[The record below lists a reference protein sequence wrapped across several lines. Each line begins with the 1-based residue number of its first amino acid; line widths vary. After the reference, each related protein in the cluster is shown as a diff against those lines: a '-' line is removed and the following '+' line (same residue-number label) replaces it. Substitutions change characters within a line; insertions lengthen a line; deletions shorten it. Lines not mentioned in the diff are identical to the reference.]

1 MLVKYDGV
9 KDGKSQ
15 MIQITDHASNEST
28 VVSKTV
34 KSLKEEHDFDEI
46 QAYLV
51 EWVENNDSMRFEYEV
66 IKRVL

>member
-15 MIQITDHASNEST
+15 MIQIIDHASNEST
-28 VVSKTV
+28 VVREAV
-34 KSLKEEHDFDEI
+34 ESLKKAHDFDEI

-51 EWVENNDSMRFEYEV
+51 EWVDNNDSMRFEYEV
-66 IKRVL
+66 IKRVF